1 MEKDDKDEKLHQK
14 ASVLSVVLARV
25 LLDNNQRK
33 RVNSPNN
40 EGKELYDFKGVK
52 FPLLFVL
59 AKISNEKANNLE
71 KA

>member
-1 MEKDDKDEKLHQK
+1 
-14 ASVLSVVLARV
+14 VVLARV